1 MTEEQVQ
8 AFTNSM
14 WLAMTKA
21 AYAMAVERGEDKLKY
36 RYTDE
41 IARSLLEHFPNSA
54 HLYALE
60 QINTVGELQ
69 IDMWRQVLTELD
81 KLEAQNELR
90 RRTMGADISR
100 REDEPHGARQD
111 ASREDGG
118 QSWGQGA
125 PSGVDES
132 A

>member
-1 MTEEQVQ
+1 MTEEYKKE
-8 AFTNSM
+8 M
-14 WLAMTKA
+14 WLQMTKV
-21 AYAMAVERGEDKLKY
+21 AYYLAEQNGEYELKY
-36 RYTDE
+36 RYVDE
-41 IARSLLEHFPNSA
+41 IAKSLLSNLPNSA
-54 HLYALE
+54 HLYVLE
-60 QINTVGELQ
+60 RINTIGEHH
-69 IDMWRQVLTELD
+69 DMWRQVLTELD